1 MAERN
6 NGSSNV
12 CRNLNRRK
20 QLHQLRNS
28 SDIHYVLWYN
38 IVINLAINVTKK
50 KMVASRN
57 NGVFLSTF
65 PLANIYH
72 NIWIFSF

>member
-50 KMVASRN
+50 K
-57 NGVFLSTF
+57 NGCLSE
-65 PLANIYH
+65 
-72 NIWIFSF
+72 